1 MADLPPLFDMRGL
14 KEVEPSEFTRA
25 HYAHIGQEIDYKSKK
40 LLATHTTKKGAKTW
54 CQLLGYFLNKGYT
67 ISNVKNVFT
76 TRLEAAF
83 KPVIE
88 LIAEARTEAS
98 RTDDTVAKALCK
110 QILVSLYGKQ
120 GENVTKYEDH
130 EFVCVD
136 NFDKNATKKAK
147 QTREL
152 QKKVAN
158 PKYKG
163 FDRLADDSVAL
174 HYGKTTH
181 KCDKN
186 IASASFILDMAKL
199 QMFEF
204 NDKFKAN
211 MKQAGAEVR
220 IVKQDTDCFF
230 FNTFSD
236 DPSFDLYKELA
247 KMQLEM
253 LMFDTHENGEGH
265 PAGCSNALAKQ
276 MGLFAD
282 ELKGKPCIEFVTDK
296 AKVWGL
302 RRQGG
307 PEEMANKGTP
317 QNVLAANCT
326 VQLIKT
332 TVLSK
337 SADNNLR
344 HVDYTTI
351 ESHKHSMYTQKKR
364 RIMLSAVDNKR
375 YQIDTIYSLPLGMT
389 EADVPDLKGQ
399 TPAARESFLT
409 KTDTRKRKRDEANP

>member
-1 MADLPPLFDMRGL
+1 MADLPPLFDMRKL
-14 KEVEPSEFTRA
+14 NEDEPSAFTRA
-25 HYAHIGQEIDYKSKK
+25 HYAHIDQEIDYKSKK
-40 LLATHTTKKGAKTW
+40 LLATHTTKEGAKTW

-67 ISNVKNVFT
+67 ISNVKNIFT

-88 LIAEARTEAS
+88 LIAQARTEAS
-98 RTDDTVAKALCK
+98 RTGDKVAKALCK

-130 EFVCVD
+130 EFVCVENYED
-136 NFDKNATKKAK
+136 DPVKKAK

-174 HYGKTTH
+174 HYSKNTH

-204 NDKFKAN
+204 SDRFKAN
-211 MKQAGAEVR
+211 MKRAGADVR

-236 DPSFDLYKELA
+236 DPGFDLYKELA
-247 KMQLEM
+247 KMQLEE
-253 LMFDTHENGEGH
+253 LLFDTHENGEGH
-265 PAGCSNALAKQ
+265 PAGCSDGLAKQ

-282 ELKGKPCIEFVTDK
+282 ELEGMPCLEFITHK
-296 AKVWGL
+296 AKVWSL
-302 RRQGG
+302 RRVDGS
-307 PEEMANKGTP
+307 EEKKSKGVP
-317 QNVLAANCT
+317 GNVLAANAT
-326 VQLIKT
+326 HELYKT
-332 TVLSK
+332 CLLSNSK
-337 SADNNLR
+337 DNNIR
-344 HVDYTTI
+344 RVDYASI
-351 ESHKHSMYTQKKR
+351 DSHKHSMYTQKKR
-364 RIMLSAVDNKR
+364 RIMLSVVDNKR
-375 YQIDTIYSLPLGMT
+375 HQIDSVHSLPYGMT
-389 EADVPDLKGQ
+389 EDDVPPLKGQ
-399 TPAARESFLT
+399 TPAAREAFVA
-409 KTDTRKRKRDEANP
+409 KTDCRKRSYEAVD